1 MANSKNKKNLKNDVG
16 NASELSPGSSFGAS
30 DFIPAPAGAITGQS
44 FADYEKLHQ
53 RSMQEPEKFWDEAAR
68 ELEWYEPWRQILDR
82 SRAPFFEWFVGG
94 KTNVVLN
101 AIDRHVAGSRRNHTA
116 LIWHSESGDER
127 RFTYADL
134 DREVSKC
141 ANALKS
147 FGLQRGDRIVIYMPR
162 IPEQAIAMFACAKI
176 GLVHTVVY
184 GGLSI
189 EALHSRIVDSGARL
203 LITADGGYLNN
214 KIIELK
220 KIADAAVRDAPTIE
234 KVIVVRRTGEPIDW
248 SPPRDQWWHELM
260 AGDSAKEVCAT
271 ERLDAEDPFFIIYT
285 SGSTGA
291 PKGAVHTVGG
301 YCVDLH
307 ASLKLVLDLRDDDV
321 LFCTSDAGW
330 LVGHSIMLY
339 GALLHGI
346 TTVVYEGSPLFPN
359 PDRWWEIV
367 ERYRVT
373 IFYTAPTGI
382 RSLMRFGDKWPN
394 AHDLTSL
401 RLLSVAGEPLNPA
414 AWYWYFEVIGRKR
427 CPVIDS
433 WWQTETTRPM
443 ISSLPALPM
452 KPGSCGVAMP
462 GVGMKVVNE
471 AGTEAPQ
478 NTDGLLLLTAP
489 WPGMIRTI
497 FGDPERYV
505 SQYWSRFPGYYLT
518 GDAARID
525 NDGYVWV
532 IGRVDDVIK
541 VSGYRLGTAEVESAL
556 VSHEAVAEAAVIGL
570 PHEIRGNAIH
580 AYVVLRHGHEDNPD
594 LPDALRQHVVRQ
606 MGPIA
611 KPEVVNIVGKLPKT
625 RSGKIMRRVLRA
637 QALGTPLGDL
647 STMEE

>member
-1 MANSKNKKNLKNDVG
+1 MAKDVTQTVKSYG
-16 NASELSPGSSFGAS
+16 EGDFVNPPSGSAGFGFKA
-30 DFIPAPAGAITGQS
+30 
-44 FADYEKLHQ
+44 YEKLHAQ
-53 RSMQEPEKFWDEAAR
+53 SLKDPEKFWAGAAND
-68 ELEWYEPWRQILDR
+68 LEWYEPWQQVFDD
-82 SRAPFFEWFVGG
+82 SQAPFFKWFVGG

-101 AIDRHVAGSRRNHTA
+101 AIDRYASGARKDHPAI
-116 LIWHSESGDER
+116 IWQSESGRER
-127 RFTYADL
+127 RFTYAEL
-134 DREVSKC
+134 DRQVCKFASV
-141 ANALKS
+141 LKS
-147 FGLQRGDRIVIYMPR
+147 FGLKKGDRVLIYMPR

-189 EALHSRIVDSGARL
+189 EAVHSRLVDSGARL
-203 LITADGGYLNN
+203 VITADGGYLNN

-220 KIADAAVRDAPTIE
+220 KISDEAVRDAPLV
-234 KVIVVRRTGEPIDW
+234 KNVIVVRRAENPIEWEPT
-248 SPPRDQWWHELM
+248 RDHWWHDLM
-260 AGDSAKEVCAT
+260 AGPAAKEECAT
-271 ERLDAEDPFFIIYT
+271 EPMDAEDPFFIIYT

-301 YCVDLH
+301 YCVDLY

-346 TTVVYEGSPLFPN
+346 TTVIYEGAPVIPN
-359 PDRWWEIV
+359 PGRWWEII
-367 ERYRVT
+367 EQYRVT

-382 RSLMRFGDKWPN
+382 RSLMRFGDEWPN
-394 AHDLTSL
+394 SHDLSSL

-414 AWYWYFEVIGRKR
+414 AWDWYYKVIGDEH

-443 ISSLPALPM
+443 ISNLPSLPM

-462 GVGMKVVNE
+462 GVSLKVVNE
-471 AGTEAPQ
+471 DGTPAAP
-478 NTDGLLLLTAP
+478 NTDGLLLLTST
-489 WPGMIRTI
+489 WPGMLRNI

-505 SQYWSRFPGYYLT
+505 SQYWKRFPGSYFT

-525 NDGYVWV
+525 DDGYVWV
-532 IGRVDDVIK
+532 VGRVDDVIK

-556 VSHEAVAEAAVIGL
+556 VSHDAVVEAAVVGL
-570 PHEIRGNAIH
+570 PHDIRGNVIH
-580 AYVVLRHGHEDNPD
+580 AYVVLHQGHEANDT
-594 LPDALRQHVVRQ
+594 LVELLRQHVVKQ

-611 KPEVVNIVGKLPKT
+611 KPEAVNIVAKLPKT

-637 QALGTPLGDL
+637 QALGEPLGDL

>member
-1 MANSKNKKNLKNDVG
+1 MKNDVVNTG
-16 NASELSPGSSFGAS
+16 ESMPVSSFGGS
-30 DFIPAPAGAITGQS
+30 DFIPAPAPTRAGMS
-44 FADYEKLHQ
+44 LEDYKILHKH
-53 RSMQEPEKFWDEAAR
+53 SLDEPEKFWDAAAR
-68 ELEWYEPWRQILDR
+68 ELEWYEPWRQVLDR
-82 SRAPFFEWFVGG
+82 SDAPFFRWFVGG

-101 AIDRHVAGSRRNHTA
+101 AIDRHAFGSRRNHTA
-116 LIWHSESGDER
+116 LIWQSESGNER
-127 RFTYADL
+127 RFSYADL
-134 DREVSKC
+134 DREICKC
-141 ANALKS
+141 ANVLKS
-147 FGLQRGDRIVIYMPR
+147 FDLVKGDRVLIYMPR

-189 EALHSRIVDSGARL
+189 EAVHSRITDSGARL

-234 KVIVVRRTGEPIDW
+234 KVIVVRRTGQPIEW
-248 SPPRDQWWHELM
+248 HATRDLWWHEVM
-260 AGDSAKEVCAT
+260 ASDSAKEICAT
-271 ERLDAEDPFFIIYT
+271 EPMDAEDPFFIIYT
-285 SGSTGA
+285 SGSTGP

-307 ASLKLVLDLRDDDV
+307 ASLKLVLDLRADDV

-346 TTVVYEGSPLFPN
+346 TTVVYEGSPVIPN
-359 PDRWWEIV
+359 PGRWWEIV

-373 IFYTAPTGI
+373 VFYTAPTGI
-382 RSLMRFGDKWPN
+382 RSLMRFGESWPN

-414 AWYWYFEVIGRKR
+414 AWSWYYEVIGNKR

-443 ISSLPALPM
+443 ISNLPTLPM
-452 KPGSCGVAMP
+452 KAGSCGVAMP
-462 GVGMKVVNE
+462 GVGMRVVNDD
-471 AGTEAPQ
+471 GIQVGQ
-478 NTDGLLLLTAP
+478 NTDGLLLLTDP

-505 SQYWSRFPGYYLT
+505 SQYWSRFPGNYLT

-556 VSHEAVAEAAVIGL
+556 VSHEAVVEAAVIGL

-580 AYVVLRHGHEDNPD
+580 AYVVLRQGHEDNET
-594 LPDALRQHVVRQ
+594 LRESLRQHVVKQ

-611 KPEVVNIVGKLPKT
+611 KPEAVNIVTKLPKT

-647 STMEE
+647 STIEE